1 MLSLN
6 IPVRNYTINKA
17 NFMIRLLFL
26 LATLIFTSLSI
37 QAEEVSYSEQEY
49 LDRPLMERYILDELK
64 ALRTDQQD
72 LEKRMIIQITDRELS
87 VADKSLNYSNVTVT
101 YFFYVIAAVASL
113 VALIG
118 WQSLKEMKQ
127 NTREMADKQL
137 SKIAQDYEKKFGAL
151 ERDLK
156 RKTRIITENNRE
168 IEIINEVHN
177 LWLRAQSVQ
186 TAEQKMEIYDEIL
199 KVRPGDLEA
208 LTYKADAA
216 MEMREFHWALN
227 LCNRVL
233 EVDDQNA
240 HALFQRACAYA
251 QLGADVQAIDDLQRS
266 INASS
271 SMRDLVTEET
281 DFDPLRG
288 LERFEALLEE

>member
-1 MLSLN
+1 
-6 IPVRNYTINKA
+6 
-17 NFMIRLLFL
+17 MIRPLFL
-26 LATLIFTSLSI
+26 LAMLIFTSLSI
-37 QAEEVSYSEQEY
+37 QAEEVSYSEREY

-72 LEKRMIIQITDRELS
+72 LEKRMIIQITDRELA

-137 SKIAQDYEKKFGAL
+137 NKIAQDYEKKFVAL

-186 TAEQKMEIYDEIL
+186 TAEQKMDVYDEIL
-199 KVRPGDLEA
+199 TVRPGDLEA

-233 EVDDQNA
+233 EVDDKNA

-251 QLGADVQAIDDLQRS
+251 QLGAEVQAIDDLQRS

-271 SMRDLVTEET
+271 SMRELVGEET

>member
-1 MLSLN
+1 MY
-6 IPVRNYTINKA
+6 RH
-17 NFMIRLLFL
+17 FFL
-26 LATLIFTSLSI
+26 LIVVLFSSLSV
-37 QAEEVSYSEQEY
+37 QAEEVAYSDQDY
-49 LDRPLMERYILDELK
+49 LDRPLMERYVLDELK

-72 LEKRMIIQITDRELS
+72 LERRMIIQITDRELA

-118 WQSLKEMKQ
+118 WQSLKEIKQ
-127 NTREMADKQL
+127 NTKEMADKQL
-137 SKIAQDYEKKFGAL
+137 NKIAQDYEKKFLAL

-240 HALFQRACAYA
+240 HALFQRACGYA
-251 QLGADVQAIDDLQRS
+251 QLGAEVQAIDDLQRS
-266 INASS
+266 IMASS
-271 SMRDLVTEET
+271 SMRDLILEET

-288 LERFEALLEE
+288 LDRFEALLEE

>member
-1 MLSLN
+1 MYRS
-6 IPVRNYTINKA
+6 
-17 NFMIRLLFL
+17 LFL
-26 LATLIFTSLSI
+26 FAMLIFTSLSI
-37 QAEEVSYSEQEY
+37 QAEEVGYSEQEY

-72 LEKRMIIQITDRELS
+72 LERRMIIQITDRELA

-137 SKIAQDYEKKFGAL
+137 NKIAQDYEKKFVAL

-186 TAEQKMEIYDEIL
+186 IPEQKMDVYDEIL

-251 QLGADVQAIDDLQRS
+251 QLGAEVQAIDDLQRS

-271 SMRDLVTEET
+271 SMRELVVEET

>member
-1 MLSLN
+1 MYRS
-6 IPVRNYTINKA
+6 
-17 NFMIRLLFL
+17 FCL
-26 LATLIFTSLSI
+26 LAMLIFTSLSI
-37 QAEEVSYSEQEY
+37 QAEEVGYSEQEY

-64 ALRTDQQD
+64 ALRTEQQD
-72 LEKRMIIQITDRELS
+72 LEKRMIIQITDRELA

-137 SKIAQDYEKKFGAL
+137 SKIAQDYEKKFGEL

-186 TAEQKMEIYDEIL
+186 TAEQKMDVYDEIL
-199 KVRPGDLEA
+199 TVRPGDLEA

-251 QLGADVQAIDDLQRS
+251 QLGAEVQAIDDLQRS
-266 INASS
+266 ITASS
-271 SMRDLVTEET
+271 SMRELVIEET

-288 LERFEALLEE
+288 LDRFEALLEE

>member
-1 MLSLN
+1 M
-6 IPVRNYTINKA
+6 
-17 NFMIRLLFL
+17 
-26 LATLIFTSLSI
+26 LIFTSLSI

-64 ALRTDQQD
+64 ALRTEQQD
-72 LEKRMIIQITDRELS
+72 LEKRMIIQITDRELA

-177 LWLRAQSVQ
+177 LWLRAQNVQ
-186 TAEQKMEIYDEIL
+186 TAEQKMDVYDEIL

-251 QLGADVQAIDDLQRS
+251 QLGAEVQAIDDLQRS
-266 INASS
+266 ITASS
-271 SMRDLVTEET
+271 SMRELVIEET

-288 LERFEALLEE
+288 LDRFEALLEE

>member
-1 MLSLN
+1 MYRS
-6 IPVRNYTINKA
+6 
-17 NFMIRLLFL
+17 LFL
-26 LATLIFTSLSI
+26 FAMLIFTSLSI

-72 LEKRMIIQITDRELS
+72 LEKRMIIQITDRELA

-137 SKIAQDYEKKFGAL
+137 NKIAQDYEKKFVAL

-186 TAEQKMEIYDEIL
+186 TPEQKMDVYDEIL

-251 QLGADVQAIDDLQRS
+251 QLGAEVQAIDDLQRS
-266 INASS
+266 IEAST
-271 SMRDLVTEET
+271 SMRELVLEET

-288 LERFEALLEE
+288 LERFETLLEEYANNVS

>member
-1 MLSLN
+1 MYRYFFL
-6 IPVRNYTINKA
+6 V
-17 NFMIRLLFL
+17 MI
-26 LATLIFTSLSI
+26 TLFTSLSI

-72 LEKRMIIQITDRELS
+72 LEKRMIIQITDRELA

-137 SKIAQDYEKKFGAL
+137 NKIAQDYEKKFVAL

-177 LWLRAQSVQ
+177 LWLRAQNVQ
-186 TAEQKMEIYDEIL
+186 TAEQKMDVYDEIL

-251 QLGADVQAIDDLQRS
+251 QLGAEVQAIDDLQRS

-271 SMRDLVTEET
+271 SMRELVVEET

>member
-1 MLSLN
+1 MYRS
-6 IPVRNYTINKA
+6 
-17 NFMIRLLFL
+17 LFL
-26 LATLIFTSLSI
+26 FAILIFTSLSI

-72 LEKRMIIQITDRELS
+72 LEKRMIIQITDRELA

-137 SKIAQDYEKKFGAL
+137 NKIAQDYEKKFVAL

-186 TAEQKMEIYDEIL
+186 TPEQKMDVYDEIL

-251 QLGADVQAIDDLQRS
+251 QLGAEVQAIDDLQRS
-266 INASS
+266 IEAST
-271 SMRDLVTEET
+271 SMRELVLEET

-288 LERFEALLEE
+288 LERFETLLEEYANNVS

>member
-1 MLSLN
+1 MYRS
-6 IPVRNYTINKA
+6 
-17 NFMIRLLFL
+17 LFL
-26 LATLIFTSLSI
+26 FAMLIFTSLSI

-64 ALRTDQQD
+64 ALRADQQD
-72 LEKRMIIQITDRELS
+72 LEKRMIIQITDRELA

-137 SKIAQDYEKKFGAL
+137 NKIAQDYEKKFVAL

-186 TAEQKMEIYDEIL
+186 MPEQKMDVYDEIL

-251 QLGADVQAIDDLQRS
+251 QLGAEVQAIDDLQRS
-266 INASS
+266 IEAST
-271 SMRDLVTEET
+271 SMRELVLEEP

-288 LERFEALLEE
+288 LERFETLLEEYANNVS

>member
-1 MLSLN
+1 MYRY
-6 IPVRNYTINKA
+6 I
-17 NFMIRLLFL
+17 FL
-26 LATLIFTSLSI
+26 LVITLFTSLSL
-37 QAEEVSYSEQEY
+37 QAEEQRYSEQEY

-64 ALRTDQQD
+64 ALRMDQQD
-72 LEKRMIIQITDRELS
+72 LERRLTIQITDRELS

-101 YFFYVIAAVASL
+101 YFFYVIAAMASL

-127 NTREMADKQL
+127 NTKEMADRQL
-137 SKIAQDYEKKFGAL
+137 NKIAKDYEQKFGVL

-156 RKTRIITENNRE
+156 RKTRIISENNRA

-186 TAEQKMEIYDEIL
+186 TPEQKMDVYDEIL

-216 MEMREFHWALN
+216 MEMREFHWALS

-240 HALFQRACAYA
+240 HALYQRACAYA
-251 QLGADVQAIDDLQRS
+251 QLGAEVQAIDDLQRS

-271 SMRDLVTEET
+271 SMRELLAEET
-281 DFDPLRG
+281 DFDPIRG
-288 LERFEALLEE
+288 LERFDALLEESE

>member
-1 MLSLN
+1 MYRH
-6 IPVRNYTINKA
+6 I
-17 NFMIRLLFL
+17 FL
-26 LATLIFTSLSI
+26 LVVVLFSSFSV
-37 QAEEVSYSEQEY
+37 QAEDVVYSEQDY
-49 LDRPLMERYILDELK
+49 LDKPLMERYVLDELK

-72 LEKRMIIQITDRELS
+72 LERRMIIQITDRELA

-118 WQSLKEMKQ
+118 WQSLKEIKQ
-127 NTREMADKQL
+127 NTKEMADKQL
-137 SKIAQDYEKKFGAL
+137 NKIAQDYEKKFVAL

-240 HALFQRACAYA
+240 HALFQRACGYA
-251 QLGADVQAIDDLQRS
+251 QLGAEVQAIDDLQRS
-266 INASS
+266 IMASS
-271 SMRDLVTEET
+271 SMRDLILEET

-288 LERFEALLEE
+288 LDRFEALLEE